1 MKGPGP
7 GRRGAGDPIPRI
19 VLGPQRLLPTL
30 GRELDALDITGE
42 LACITA
48 GWQERESEDEELR
61 KACGGLAV
69 RNLRLYERW
78 ELIQKEDPELA
89 TAHRA
94 RQDDLRRLRDLY
106 RLRLDGYKKVLE
118 QVTMTAGPAWLIEP
132 EREAAIDAVR
142 RADAHHLARIR
153 RIRAEFETQWMP
165 TERPA
170 VARHREELIG
180 LIGDSSAV
188 LVAGGHVA
196 VLLNRLQ
203 LFGLDSALA
212 GRPIIAWSAGAM
224 ALSDRVVLFH
234 DHPPQGDGR
243 AEVFEEGL
251 GLLEGLVVLP
261 HARHRL
267 RLSSAMRVSSLA
279 RRFAPATCIALDEGD
294 RIGWPDGVPGRP
306 AHCKRLLATGQVEAV
321 GGREGP
327 NFPVSPSLEGGVTDD
342 VEGGAAHSADRPERA
357 PGFFGDSEVQS

>member
-1 MKGPGP
+1 MTVTGP

-30 GRELDALDITGE
+30 GRELDALEVTGE

-61 KACGGLAV
+61 KACGSRAV
-69 RNLRLYERW
+69 RNLRIYERW
-78 ELIQKEDPELA
+78 ESVQKADPELA
-89 TAHRA
+89 AAHRA
-94 RQDDLRRLRDLY
+94 RQDDLRRLSELY

-118 QVTMTAGPAWLIEP
+118 QVTLTQGPSWLIEP
-132 EREAAIDAVR
+132 EREAALDAVR

-153 RIRAEFETQWMP
+153 RIRSEFETQWMP

-180 LIGDSSAV
+180 LIGDAAVV

-203 LFGLDSALA
+203 LFGIDSALA

-251 GLLEGLVVLP
+251 GLFEGLVVLP

-267 RLSSAMRVSSLA
+267 RLSNAMRVSSLA

-306 AHCKRLLATGQVEAV
+306 AHCKRLLLTGQVEAV

-327 NFPVSPSLEGGVTDD
+327 SFPVSPSLEVGVPDD
-342 VEGGAAHSADRPERA
+342 VEGGAAHSADRPERPTGA
-357 PGFFGDSEVQS
+357 LCESEVQS